1 MNLHFHQ
8 VISQYKRDYSVFTA
22 HLICDL
28 PKNNNFRYR
37 IEYIEE
43 DFFTANDNVTYF
55 NNVGNSI
62 NGEAIENNFGV
73 TYGDGFMDK
82 YYEFFAL
89 ILHNCTRNPKKMR
102 RYRQDFELCST
113 EKGGCKFSY
122 KVNITDLG
130 RRSFRNKRFRIMS
143 IKLNSPSIF
152 HKVVFYF
159 MEIDVNNYLIKQQ
172 NSPMMRQ
179 KVEKMR

>member
-130 RRSFRNKRFRIMS
+130 E
-143 IKLNSPSIF
+143 
-152 HKVVFYF
+152 
-159 MEIDVNNYLIKQQ
+159 EIPKQVIPDNEYQ
-172 NSPMMRQ
+172 IEQS
-179 KVEKMR
+179 EHFS